1 MFVNAGIFIRRNQV
15 KTQDRD
21 NFKKAK
27 TLFLKQGGILK
38 TKEAIR
44 VGIHPRTLYEM
55 LNAGVLERLN
65 RGLYRLA
72 DLPPLGNPDLVSV
85 SLKVPHGVICLIS
98 ALHYH
103 DITTQIPHEIYL
115 ALERGTEP
123 PRLDHPPIRIFWFTG
138 RAFAEG
144 VEMHKIDGIPTH
156 IYSPEKTVVDCFKY
170 RNKIGLDVA
179 IEALR
184 ECWRNRRCTMD
195 QLWYYAKICRV
206 TNVMRPYLESVI
218 SR

>member
-1 MFVNAGIFIRRNQV
+1 V

-103 DITTQIPHEIYL
+103 DITTQIPHEI
-115 ALERGTEP
+115 
-123 PRLDHPPIRIFWFTG
+123 
-138 RAFAEG
+138 
-144 VEMHKIDGIPTH
+144 
-156 IYSPEKTVVDCFKY
+156 
-170 RNKIGLDVA
+170 
-179 IEALR
+179 
-184 ECWRNRRCTMD
+184 
-195 QLWYYAKICRV
+195 
-206 TNVMRPYLESVI
+206 
-218 SR
+218 

>member
-27 TLFLKQGGILK
+27 PLFLKQGGILK

-115 ALERGTEP
+115 ALGRGTEP

-144 VEMHKIDGIPTH
+144 VEMHKIDGIPIH

-206 TNVMRPYLESVI
+206 TNVMRPYLEAVI

>member
-1 MFVNAGIFIRRNQV
+1 V

-27 TLFLKQGGILK
+27 PLFLKQGGILK

-206 TNVMRPYLESVI
+206 TNVMRPYLEALV
-218 SR
+218 

>member
-1 MFVNAGIFIRRNQV
+1 M

-21 NFKKAK
+21 IFKKAK

-206 TNVMRPYLESVI
+206 TNVMRPYLEALV
-218 SR
+218 

>member
-1 MFVNAGIFIRRNQV
+1 M

-27 TLFLKQGGILK
+27 PLFLKQGGILK

-206 TNVMRPYLESVI
+206 TNVMRPYLEALV
-218 SR
+218 